1 MKVHFDI
8 QEGAVKGLDLRLSPV
23 EGLTLHSA
31 LVQYAHE
38 LSNNEVDRI
47 TAMRM
52 CDAYL
57 DAMYQQ
63 RKENG

>member
-8 QEGAVKGLDLRLSPV
+8 QGDKIKGLDIRFTPI
-23 EGLTLHSA
+23 EGLILHRA
-31 LVQYAHE
+31 LLQFAHE

-52 CDAYL
+52 CD
-57 DAMYQQ
+57 DFDDSVK
-63 RKENG
+63 RKG